1 METKQKVFKNKYSPH
16 KNKEKFSKDDIQKY
30 QYDIIDSKIKK
41 YKSLDD
47 NARTLLNFF
56 MYKNK
61 FKSHFDQKG
70 AKQFLKEKAK
80 ALERIVLV
88 DEIKED
94 KQEEFIESSKK
105 SKSHNKNAE
114 KYEKYKYLKQ
124 HNSHNQLANL
134 EVHNFNSNK
143 KQIECEENRNVNVSF
158 ASFRNM
164 NDFNNNIDNPL
175 KVCKQNGFIE
185 SSKNNKNKLSA
196 KNINEPSYLMTGEN
210 DSFIYSIV
218 KEMN

>member
-1 METKQKVFKNKYSPH
+1 MKLKKINKKNLSKV
-16 KNKEKFSKDDIQKY
+16 Q
-30 QYDIIDSKIKK
+30 
-41 YKSLDD
+41 
-47 NARTLLNFF
+47 
-56 MYKNK
+56 
-61 FKSHFDQKG
+61 
-70 AKQFLKEKAK
+70 
-80 ALERIVLV
+80 
-88 DEIKED
+88 
-94 KQEEFIESSKK
+94 KK

-210 DSFIYSIV
+210 DSFIYSLV